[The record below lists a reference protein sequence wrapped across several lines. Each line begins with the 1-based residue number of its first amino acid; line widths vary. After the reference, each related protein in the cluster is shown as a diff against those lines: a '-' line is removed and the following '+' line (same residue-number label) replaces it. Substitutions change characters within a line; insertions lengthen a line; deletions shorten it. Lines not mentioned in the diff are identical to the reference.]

1 MNKNVKRY
9 IKEISKVIPI
19 SSKDKNTFLN
29 IMQEKITEFCN
40 DNETVTYGDIIAE
53 FGKPNEVAASY
64 IEEMETDI
72 LIRELDKKRYIKC
85 GISIII
91 LLALFVSL
99 FRTYRL
105 NQLYIEVRD
114 HQPVEVETTII
125 EETE

>member
-125 EETE
+125 EEAE